1 MPAAVK
7 GPWTLKTLFLAPFL
21 LRLLLIF
28 YARIHDYYFE
38 VNFTDIDYEVFT
50 EAALLVR
57 EEHSPYE
64 QSEYRYTPLIAWL
77 LVPNGQYADFG
88 KVLFCA
94 IDVLVAFLHLLILE
108 TRQQN
113 RRKSSSQNEGK
124 TTHPS
129 PVFVRHFG
137 VLFWLFNPFTAII
150 SARGNCDAIICA
162 LVLLSLFLLVRVGQ
176 RKNDGTVAAIRRL
189 ALAAVVHGAGATHF
203 RIFPLIYLPSIF
215 LSIAHSS
222 KIHQHRLR
230 TKFIVF
236 KSFVWMCLT
245 NFRGFAF
252 ILLSLAS
259 FALSVAFCFALYG
272 HAFLNAAF
280 LYHLSR
286 VDIRHNFSPY
296 FLPLYLARDSSLLT
310 QMIGLIAFVPQIVCI
325 CLFALWYS
333 DDLPFC
339 WFLTT
344 FAFVS
349 FNKVSTSQYFVWY
362 LCFVPLLFTRLK
374 FSWQMWLKMFAL
386 WLFGQAFWLLPAY
399 LYEFRGWATLS
410 WVWFASLTFLG
421 INSFLIVQFV
431 RNYSA
436 EEQRMVEVER
446 EVEKSE

>member
-1 MPAAVK
+1 MPAV
-7 GPWTLKTLFLAPFL
+7 
-21 LRLLLIF
+21 
-28 YARIHDYYFE
+28 

-50 EAALLVR
+50 EAALLAR
-57 EEHSPYE
+57 EGHSPYE
-64 QSEYRYTPLIAWL
+64 QSEYRYTPLISWL

-108 TRQQN
+108 NRQQN
-113 RRKSSSQNEGK
+113 RKKSSSQNERK
-124 TTHPS
+124 TIHLSSIVAP
-129 PVFVRHFG
+129 RHFG

-162 LVLLSLFLLVRVGQ
+162 LVLLALFLLIRVLQ
-176 RKNDGTVAAIRRL
+176 RKNDGITATFLRL

-203 RIFPLIYLPSIF
+203 RIFPL
-215 LSIAHSS
+215 
-222 KIHQHRLR
+222 
-230 TKFIVF
+230 
-236 KSFVWMCLT
+236 
-245 NFRGFAF
+245 
-252 ILLSLAS
+252 SLVS
-259 FALSVAFCFALYG
+259 FALSVAFCFSLYN
-272 HAFLNAAF
+272 HPFLNAAF

-296 FLPLYLARDSSLLT
+296 FLPLYLARDSPSLT
-310 QMIGLIAFVPQIVCI
+310 QMIGLIAFVPQIGCI

-374 FSWQMWLKMFAL
+374 FSWQMWLKLFAL

-431 RNYSA
+431 RNYSP
-436 EEQRMVEVER
+436 EEERMVEVDR

>member
-1 MPAAVK
+1 MLCHKKLPRDGCEAAKRPSHTPKALTPLV
-7 GPWTLKTLFLAPFL
+7 
-21 LRLLLIF
+21 
-28 YARIHDYYFE
+28 

-50 EAALLVR
+50 EAALLAR
-57 EEHSPYE
+57 EGHSPYE
-64 QSEYRYTPLIAWL
+64 QPEYRYTPLIAWL

-88 KVLFCA
+88 KLIFCT

-113 RRKSSSQNEGK
+113 RRNPSSQNERK
-124 TTHPS
+124 TIHS
-129 PVFVRHFG
+129 SSVVVRHFG

-162 LVLLSLFLLVRVGQ
+162 LVLLALFLLIR
-176 RKNDGTVAAIRRL
+176 DGTTAAAVRRL
-189 ALAAVVHGAGATHF
+189 ALAAVIHGAGATHF

-215 LSIAHSS
+215 LSFAHSS
-222 KIHQHRLR
+222 QNHQRLL
-230 TKFIVF
+230 TKFNDF
-236 KSFVWMCLT
+236 KSFIWMCLT

-252 ILLSLAS
+252 ILISLAS

-272 HAFLNAAF
+272 HSFLNAAF
-280 LYHLSR
+280 LYHWSR

-296 FLPLYLARDSSLLT
+296 FLPLYLVRDSPSLT
-310 QMIGLIAFVPQIVCI
+310 QLIGLIAFVPQIVCI
-325 CLFALWYS
+325 CVFALWYS

-374 FSWQMWLKMFAL
+374 FSWQMWLKLFAL

-399 LYEFRGWATLS
+399 LFEFRGWATLT

-421 INSFLIVQFV
+421 INTFLVVQFV
-431 RNYSA
+431 RNYSP
-436 EEQRMVEVER
+436 EEERMVEVDR
-446 EVEKSE
+446 EDQKSE